1 MKKLIFLL
9 LTVYL
14 FSCSNKS
21 SLKNKENLSDSM
33 VKTYSTSSLIKE
45 KFIEFYDLSTLYN
58 QKTQFKRGIEVRLKS
73 FMIDTNHV
81 FIFEKGSKIN
91 KIKIE
96 EKTDIDN
103 NPTDFIKVFF
113 EIKNG
118 EIVKQDSIIAMI
130 MKKQILLDSKNVIST
145 KIKFSRFNPL

>member
-130 MKKQILLDSKNVIST
+130 MKKQILLDSKSVIST

>member
-58 QKTQFKRGIEVRLKS
+58 QKTQFKKGIEVRLKS
-73 FMIDTNHV
+73 FMVDTNHV

-96 EKTDIDN
+96 EKPLIDN
-103 NPTDFIKVFF
+103 NNNDSIKIFF

-118 EIVKQDSIIAMI
+118 EIIKQDSIITII
-130 MKKQILLDSKNVIST
+130 MRKQILLDSKNVIST

>member
-130 MKKQILLDSKNVIST
+130 MKKHILLDSKNVIST

>member
-118 EIVKQDSIIAMI
+118 EIVKQDSIVAMI
-130 MKKQILLDSKNVIST
+130 MKKHILLDSKNVIST